1 MPAAAFL
8 AVQDADA
15 RRTPDPPPATAE
27 RGGLQND
34 LEDRPTP
41 IRFSAYE
48 IRRLVVPVQP
58 QPPRAERIRHGL
70 AWSYWRRCHRAVAR
84 ARHRRHHDHGT
95 ARPPPRTAAAQSIS
109 N

>member
-15 RRTPDPPPATAE
+15 RRAPEPPAATE

-34 LEDRPTP
+34 LDDRPAP
-41 IRFSAYE
+41 VGFSTYGM
-48 IRRLVVPVQP
+48 RRLVVPVQP
-58 QPPRAERIRHGL
+58 QPPRTERIRHGP

-84 ARHRRHHDHGT
+84 ARHRRHHDHGA